1 MSVNFNTHLS
11 ENLPEALTQM
21 QRAFFYGDTLFE
33 TLRVFDSK
41 IPLLSRHWA
50 RLSTGLSALGF
61 DVPVEWGVPFFQK
74 EISKICPPNARV
86 RLNVWRS
93 PGGFYMPQDSKP
105 QFLIT
110 AQPLASNS
118 FEWQEPGITLGVSD
132 DVRLPIDSYSNF
144 KTLNAS
150 RYVAAALEAKKRSWD
165 DVLILNARDRIC
177 EATSSNVFWWE
188 KDLLCTVPLS
198 EGCVAGVQRALLL
211 EAAAAAGFAVQEK
224 PVTFAALQ
232 SADEIFLTNAIRGL
246 LPVHFFTGRSLKS
259 LRSKTL
265 FEEVFLRIYDGLL

>member
-11 ENLPEALTQM
+11 ENLPEALTQT
-21 QRAFFYGDTLFE
+21 QRALLYGDTLFE
-33 TLRVFDSK
+33 TLRVFDGQ
-41 IPLLSRHWA
+41 IPLLDRHWA
-50 RLSTGLSALGF
+50 RLSAGLSALGF
-61 DVPVEWGVPFFQK
+61 DVPEAWGVPFFQK

-86 RLNVWRS
+86 RLSVWRS
-93 PGGFYMPQDSKP
+93 PGGFYLPQDDMP

-132 DVRLPIDSYSNF
+132 DVRLPIDTFSSF
-144 KTLNAS
+144 KTLNAV
-150 RYVAAALEAKKRSWD
+150 RYVVAALEAKKRAWD
-165 DVLILNARDRIC
+165 DALILNSHDRIC

-211 EAAAAAGFAVQEK
+211 AAAAAAGFVIQEK

-246 LPVHFFTGRSLKS
+246 LPVYLFAGRPLKNFK
-259 LRSKTL
+259 SKTL
-265 FEEVFLRIYDGLL
+265 FEEVFLKAYDSLL

>member
-1 MSVNFNTHLS
+1 
-11 ENLPEALTQM
+11 
-21 QRAFFYGDTLFE
+21 
-33 TLRVFDSK
+33 
-41 IPLLSRHWA
+41 
-50 RLSTGLSALGF
+50 
-61 DVPVEWGVPFFQK
+61 
-74 EISKICPPNARV
+74 
-86 RLNVWRS
+86 
-93 PGGFYMPQDSKP
+93 MPQDDAP

-132 DVRLPIDSYSNF
+132 DVRLPMNTFSNF
-144 KTLNAS
+144 KTLNAV
-150 RYVAAALEAKKRSWD
+150 RYVAAALEAKKRAWD

-211 EAAAAAGFAVQEK
+211 AAAAAAGFAIQEK

-246 LPVHFFTGRSLKS
+246 LPVYLFAGRPLKNFK
-259 LRSKTL
+259 SKTL
-265 FEEVFLRIYDGLL
+265 FEEVFLKAYDSLL

>member
-1 MSVNFNTHLS
+1 MPVNFNAQIS
-11 ENLPEALTQM
+11 ENLPEALTQT
-21 QRAFFYGDTLFE
+21 QRAFLFGDTLFE
-33 TLRVFDSK
+33 TLRVFDRK
-41 IPLLSRHWA
+41 IPLLGRHWA

-61 DVPVEWGVPFFQK
+61 DIPEEWGVPFFQK
-74 EISKICPPNARV
+74 EISKICPPDARV

-93 PGGFYMPQDSKP
+93 PGGLYMPQDDTP

-132 DVRLPIDSYSNF
+132 DVRLPVDTFSNF
-144 KTLNAS
+144 KTLNAA
-150 RYVAAALEAKKRSWD
+150 RYVAASLEAKKRAWND
-165 DVLILNARDRIC
+165 ALLLNARDRIC

-188 KDLLCTVPLS
+188 NDLLCTVPLS

-246 LPVHFFTGRSLKS
+246 LPVYLFAGRSLKNFK
-259 LRSKTL
+259 SKTL
-265 FEEVFLRIYDGLL
+265 FEEVFLKFYDSLL